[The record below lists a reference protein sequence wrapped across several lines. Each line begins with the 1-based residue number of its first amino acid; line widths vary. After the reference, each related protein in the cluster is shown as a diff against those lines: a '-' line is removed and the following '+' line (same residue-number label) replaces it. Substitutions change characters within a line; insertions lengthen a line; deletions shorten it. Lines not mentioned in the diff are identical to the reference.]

1 MNSAASQS
9 QGSGAMRP
17 LPEDNGDNGNNVN
30 PGNTTP
36 SNSVDDNGQTTVAPN
51 DEALP
56 QGENID
62 KNAVAPKPSVAPA
75 STNEDENIRPLAN
88 AKPNGEAANTKAENT
103 STDNSSAKKEKD
115 KLPQGGNE
123 IKAADGTIFGGLT
136 TLLGLL
142 GLLGFK
148 KRNRK
153 D

>member
-9 QGSGAMRP
+9 QGSGAIRP

-51 DEALP
+51 GEALP

-62 KNAVAPKPSVAPA
+62 KNAVAPKPLVAPA
-75 STNEDENIRPLAN
+75 STNEYENIKPLAK
-88 AKPNGEAANTKAENT
+88 AKPNGEAANTKAE
-103 STDNSSAKKEKD
+103 KEKG
-115 KLPQGGNE
+115 KLPQTGENE
-123 IKAADGTIFGGLT
+123 NKAADGTILGGLAT
-136 TLLGLL
+136 LL

>member
-9 QGSGAMRP
+9 QGSGAIRP

-36 SNSVDDNGQTTVAPN
+36 SNSVDDNGQTTVAPKS
-51 DEALP
+51 EALP

-75 STNEDENIRPLAN
+75 STNEDENIKPLAN
-88 AKPNGEAANTKAENT
+88 AKPNGVAANTKAENT

-115 KLPQGGNE
+115 KLPQTGENE
-123 IKAADGTIFGGLT
+123 NKAADGTILGGLAT
-136 TLLGLL
+136 LL